1 MNRIYR
7 KVWNKSLGLW
17 TVASELATAAGPGA
31 VGAAALT
38 DRRVPLG
45 LSAAIALAIAGAG
58 MCG

>member
-45 LSAAIALAIAGAG
+45 LSAAIALAIAG
-58 MCG
+58 